1 MVNICHLMHKIYKKD
16 VIYLKKVLPGLYK
29 GKVKANTKNQRQA
42 VLGAIQENVKNVVLE
57 DEPNDKNINRKIK
70 DIFSSPNYV
79 YKADVSIT
87 LDSGQTIK
95 KTIIGRTNN
104 SLITIDD
111 ELIDVRHITQI
122 DFI

>member
-1 MVNICHLMHKIYKKD
+1 M
-16 VIYLKKVLPGLYK
+16 KKVLPGLYK
-29 GKVKANTKNQRQA
+29 GKVKTNSKNQKQV
-42 VLGAIQENVKNVVLE
+42 VLGSIQENTQNVVE
-57 DEPNDKNINRKIK
+57 DNNDDKSVNRKIK

-87 LDSGQTIK
+87 LDNGETIE

-111 ELIDVRHITQI
+111 ELIDVRKITKI
-122 DFI
+122 DFL

>member
-1 MVNICHLMHKIYKKD
+1 M
-16 VIYLKKVLPGLYK
+16 KKVLPGLYK
-29 GKVKANTKNQRQA
+29 GKVKTNCKNQKQT
-42 VLGAIQENVKNVVLE
+42 VLSMIEENVKNVVE
-57 DEPNDKNINRKIK
+57 DDTNVNDKSINRKIK

-87 LDSGQTIK
+87 LDNGETIK

-111 ELIDVRHITQI
+111 ELIDVKKITQI
-122 DFI
+122 DFLN